1 LPLVP
6 KAARHW
12 PRPLAVMVAYC
23 RGTLVKEPGLLEG
36 LWMQGYSGNSRL
48 RKGRRELLL
57 VHVVPPRVS

>member
-1 LPLVP
+1 
-6 KAARHW
+6 
-12 PRPLAVMVAYC
+12 MVAYC